1 MKLEILSPRKVLS
14 KAYLRQTVVQK
25 DIETFVFELKR
36 MFERFNAR
44 ESEENHKSLMSD
56 FLKSVYYAHQ
66 YEINTKQ
73 RHDLVIH
80 LGKSHQDAVGVIIE
94 TKKYTNKSEMISP
107 EKPNVKALHELI
119 RYYLIER
126 LQDENHQ
133 VKHLI
138 ITDLYKCYIFDEV
151 WFHQNIYENATVKKE
166 YKDWKNSGHNT
177 DFFYKNIAAKGIEKM
192 EKDIPCVCIDMFALY
207 ESIKDCTEINDTLP
221 NLPQIIDTY
230 KLFSPQHLLKL
241 AFSNDSNSLNKAFYN
256 EFLHIIGLTEVKDG
270 GKKLIQR
277 KAVADREAGS
287 LLENALNQILLQQGN
302 YAQTNENESFSL
314 ALELCITWL
323 NRILFLKLLE
333 AQLIRYHNGDR
344 KYAFMNIEY
353 IDQFDILNELFFEVM
368 AIPEDQR
375 RPEVAARYG
384 HIPYLN
390 SSLFDRSES
399 EIQTHVSI
407 ANLKDRLEISLFG
420 QTVLK
425 DEKGTPLKGK
435 MNSLRYLLLFLDA
448 YNFGSTEEGQM
459 QQDNKTLIN
468 AAVLGL
474 IFEKINGYQDGS
486 FFTPSYITMYMC
498 RETLRRAVVQK
509 VAEKENIA
517 IDNFEDLMAYCR
529 RFFKKDDLLRLNT
542 HINSLKICDPAVGS
556 GHFLVSALNELICI
570 KSDLG
575 ILIDENGLPLR
586 YQITI
591 ENDELFVIDAQTN
604 DLFEYHFDKQ
614 NKLVPQL
621 QTVQKTLF
629 EEKRN
634 LIENCLFGVDI
645 NPKSV
650 MICRLRLWIELLK
663 SAYYYAGTVVSS
675 QPPQRGGANSQTP
688 QKNNQTPTLPPL
700 GGAGGG
706 QPSSLFPFG
715 GGGQPSSLSP
725 FDGGEQPSS
734 FPPFDGGG
742 QPPLLYLQTLPNID
756 INIKT
761 GNSLISKLHINDN
774 YNRFT
779 SKQQETI
786 RRILPKY
793 KTQVD
798 DYKRVYHKGAK
809 AQIIKDIAKYKA
821 EFQRLYNPN
830 DADYLN
836 WQKKENEILALNREM
851 SFDENYTERLEQLQT
866 EAAELEQKYKS
877 KMAVFKNAFEWR
889 YEFPEVCDEEGKFV
903 GFDVVIG
910 NPPYIQLQDN
920 GGVLAN
926 LFENMKY
933 ATFERAGDIYALFYE
948 KGFQI
953 LKTNG
958 FLSFITSSQWIKA
971 GYGKSLREYFLSQN
985 PLLLMLLGPNIFD
998 TATVDTNILIA
1009 QKASYQK
1016 QLNGTIITEG
1026 SEIINNTYL
1035 PISMPYVNTESW
1047 LILDN
1052 EKQAFREKLISKSKP
1067 LKEWDIKIY
1076 RGVLTGYNEA
1086 FLIDEAKRNEL
1097 INEDANAA
1105 QIIRPILRGREI
1117 HKYYTKWEGGY
1128 LIATHNGVKS
1138 KNIEKINIDVYP
1150 NIKDYLDSFGLRL
1163 INRSDR
1169 GDTHYNLRN
1178 CAYLFEFSKEKVIW
1192 KRIGSILRFS
1202 YSNEEMYCLDSTCI
1216 ATGEKIKYL
1225 TAFLN
1230 SKLAHY
1236 QLFEKAPRTGMGD
1249 LIISVQAL
1257 EPLLV
1262 YYPSEKEEQP
1272 FINLVDKILDKKEK
1286 GEDTLALEKEIDQL
1300 VYALYA
1306 LTPEEIALVE
1316 GQG

>member
-14 KAYLRQTVVQK
+14 KAHLRQTVVQK

-56 FLKSVYYAHQ
+56 FLKSVYYVNQ

-94 TKKYTNKSEMISP
+94 SKKYTNKSEMISP

-119 RYYLIER
+119 RYYLMER

-151 WFHQNIYENATVKKE
+151 WFHQNIYENATIKKE
-166 YKDWKNSGHNT
+166 YKDWKNSGHTT

-192 EKDIPCVCIDMFALY
+192 EKDIPCVCVDMFALY
-207 ESIKDCTEINDTLP
+207 ESIKDCAEINDTLP

-277 KAVADREAGS
+277 KAIADRESGS

-302 YAQTNENESFSL
+302 YTQLNENEYFSL

-333 AQLIRYHNGDR
+333 AQLIRYHNGDS
-344 KYAFMNIEY
+344 KYAFMNTQY

-425 DEKGTPLKGK
+425 DDKGTPLKGK
-435 MNSLRYLLLFLDA
+435 MNTLRYLLLFLDA

-498 RETLRRAVVQK
+498 RETLRRAAVQK
-509 VAEKENIA
+509 IAEQEKVE

-529 RFFKKDDLLRLNT
+529 RFYKKDDLLRLNV

-586 YQITI
+586 YQVTI

-604 DLFEYHFDKQ
+604 DLFEYRLDKQ
-614 NKLVPQL
+614 NRLIPQL
-621 QTVQKTLF
+621 QMVQKTLF

-663 SAYYYAGTVVSS
+663 SAYYYAGTVVPP

-688 QKNNQTPTLPPL
+688 TLP
-700 GGAGGG
+700 
-706 QPSSLFPFG
+706 PFG
-715 GGGQPSSLSP
+715 GGGGGHPSSLTP
-725 FDGGEQPSS
+725 FG
-734 FPPFDGGG
+734 GGG

-761 GNSLISKLHINDN
+761 GNSLISKLHINDEHN
-774 YNRFT
+774 QFT
-779 SKQQETI
+779 AAQRQFVRNT
-786 RRILPKY
+786 LPKY
-793 KTQVD
+793 KKQVEL
-798 DYKRVYHKGAK
+798 YKSAYNKATK
-809 AQIIKDIAKYKA
+809 AQIIKQIATYKMM
-821 EFQRLYNPN
+821 FQKLYNPN
-830 DADYLN
+830 DTDYIE
-836 WQKKENEILALNREM
+836 WKKKEDEILALGREM
-851 SFDENYTERLEQLQT
+851 FSENYVERLEQLQA
-866 EAAELEQKYKS
+866 EAAVLEQKYNS
-877 KMAVFKNAFEWR
+877 KMAVFENAFEWR
-889 YEFPEVCDEEGKFV
+889 YEFPEVCDEEGKFM

-910 NPPYIQLQDN
+910 NPPYFSISQDPSLLKVQDLYSQTFN
-920 GGVLAN
+920 
-926 LFENMKY
+926 
-933 ATFERAGDIYALFYE
+933 ATGDIYALFIE
-948 KGFQI
+948 LSERLLKNKGYST
-953 LKTNG
+953 L
-958 FLSFITSSQWIKA
+958 ITSNKWLRA
-971 GYGKSLREYFLSQN
+971 GYGKKLRNFLASKCNPIDLIDFGQN
-985 PLLLMLLGPNIFD
+985 LLFESAI
-998 TATVDTNILIA
+998 VHTNILTF
-1009 QKASYQK
+1009 S
-1016 QLNGTIITEG
+1016 
-1026 SEIINNTYL
+1026 
-1035 PISMPYVNTESW
+1035 
-1047 LILDN
+1047 
-1052 EKQAFREKLISKSKP
+1052 KQANARHLSAVRFPDNYFENKTTNFIEFIETNRIADLTVSDNIWNIIPNQLEDFKNKAERIGKKLIDWKV
-1067 LKEWDIKIY
+1067 DFY
-1076 RGVLTGYNEA
+1076 RGILTGYNEA
-1086 FLIDEAKRNEL
+1086 FIIDATQKDILIK
-1097 INEDANAA
+1097 EDARSAE
-1105 QIIRPILRGREI
+1105 IIKPILRGRDTRR
-1117 HKYYTKWEGGY
+1117 YYCNYANLY
-1128 LIATHNGVKS
+1128 LIHSHNGYE
-1138 KNIEKINIDVYP
+1138 NHERIEVEKEYP
-1150 NIKDYLDSFGLRL
+1150 AIYRHLLNYEQRS
-1163 INRSDR
+1163 INRFDK
-1169 GDTHYNLRN
+1169 GKHWTNLRN
-1178 CAYLFEFSKEKVIW
+1178 CAYIDKFEQPKIIFSEIV
-1192 KRIGSILRFS
+1192 SEPQF
-1202 YSNEEMYCLDSTCI
+1202 YYDEMGYYPE
-1216 ATGEKIKYL
+1216 ATVFFISGEKLKYL
-1225 TAFLN
+1225 TALLN
-1230 SKLAHY
+1230 SKAVTF
-1236 QLFEKAPRTGMGD
+1236 LFKNFYMGGELVGKIRYKKAF
-1249 LIISVQAL
+1249 L
-1257 EPLLV
+1257 EQVPLP
-1262 YYPSEKEEQP
+1262 YPTNEQHDE
-1272 FINLVDKILDKKEK
+1272 IESLVDKILSKKEK

-1306 LTPEEIALVE
+1306 LTPEEIALIE
-1316 GQG
+1316 G